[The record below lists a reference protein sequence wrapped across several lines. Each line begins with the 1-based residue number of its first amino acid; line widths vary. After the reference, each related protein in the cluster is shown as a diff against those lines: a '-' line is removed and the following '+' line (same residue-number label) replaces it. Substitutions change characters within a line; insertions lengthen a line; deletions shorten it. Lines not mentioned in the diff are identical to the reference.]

1 MLRDCR
7 TKILGLLVAAA
18 ATFCSAS
25 ALGQESE
32 SLKSQQAQ
40 RHADEGA
47 RLYAEGEYGA
57 ALVQFRKAHA
67 LKPNRIL
74 LFNIALSYSKI
85 GRCGKATTKAA
96 ELEAKYDLPPK
107 LRATSR
113 GMSAGCGSVG
123 RAPDVA
129 EEVAEARKRARA
141 ERSAAENEGVER
153 AEVAEA
159 ANSNSDPHEAESTGS
174 GLGAL
179 GWTGVTAAGLGTAG
193 WVATLVLQNQ
203 VQSDFEQY
211 ETAAEQGEAER
222 YRELRDQIR
231 RKQTAG
237 RTLLVT
243 SIGLTSAGLGLF
255 LFDLLGNRNERR
267 SSAGV
272 RFIGSAQEDAAT
284 VGLEFSFD

>member
-1 MLRDCR
+1 M
-7 TKILGLLVAAA
+7 GVLVAAT
-18 ATFCSAS
+18 ATFLSVPVS
-25 ALGQESE
+25 GQESE

-85 GRCGKATTKAA
+85 GRCEKATTKAK
-96 ELEAKYDLPPK
+96 ELEANYDLPTK

-113 GMSAGCGSVG
+113 GMSAGCGLVG
-123 RAPDVA
+123 RAPEVA
-129 EEVAEARKRARA
+129 EEVAEARERARA
-141 ERSAAENEGVER
+141 ERSAAKQERAER

-159 ANSNSDPHEAESTGS
+159 ATTDSDPSEAESSGG
-174 GLGAL
+174 GLGVL
-179 GWTGVTAAGLGTAG
+179 GWTGVTAAGLGTVG
-193 WVATLVLQNQ
+193 WIATFAIRNQ
-203 VQSDFEQY
+203 VRSDFEQY
-211 ETAAEQGEAER
+211 ETAAEEGDAEEYTR
-222 YRELRDQIR
+222 LRDRIP

-255 LFDLLGNRNERR
+255 LFDLLGNRNEKR

-272 RFIGSAQEDAAT
+272 QFIGSAREDAAT